1 MHLYS
6 KIFGDGTTGVNST
19 PGKRIRI
26 TTKTAY
32 KLTLRQGQQEEH
44 TDQVSMGLCSTL
56 KAQMLTAN
64 RSSNIPSP
72 GGHIAAH
79 SPHPTVAQKMAPATG
94 PMVTVGR

>member
-32 KLTLRQGQQEEH
+32 KLTLRQGQQEEPAI
-44 TDQVSMGLCSTL
+44 QVRMVQHSTAE
-56 KAQMLTAN
+56 AQMLTAN
-64 RSSNIPSP
+64 HSLNTHSP
-72 GGHIAAH
+72 NGHIAVH
-79 SPHPTVAQKMAPATG
+79 SPHPTVAGRMTPAMR
-94 PMVTVGR
+94 PMVTVGC